1 MQKCRIVKHGWILP
15 YTSLNQTG
23 YSKNW
28 RKLKTLIYCKYNES
42 FIKQGQDAPLSNS
55 NFLLEIR
62 IPGNFDGDFAPH
74 SLELVSINRFLMAYY
89 FRRRSFSSISAEQ
102 SCRKGEYYFVKRERH
117 QKAGKRTNGTM
128 TIKGCS

>member
-1 MQKCRIVKHGWILP
+1 MISYFRHLC
-15 YTSLNQTG
+15 TG
-23 YSKNW
+23 YSPNW

-62 IPGNFDGDFAPH
+62 LPGNLDGDFAPH

-89 FRRRSFSSISAEQ
+89 LSRRSFPLYLQSSHS
-102 SCRKGEYYFVKRERH
+102 RKG
-117 QKAGKRTNGTM
+117 N
-128 TIKGCS
+128 TILWKENDIKKQEKELTVLWPLKVVLRNIFLYIH